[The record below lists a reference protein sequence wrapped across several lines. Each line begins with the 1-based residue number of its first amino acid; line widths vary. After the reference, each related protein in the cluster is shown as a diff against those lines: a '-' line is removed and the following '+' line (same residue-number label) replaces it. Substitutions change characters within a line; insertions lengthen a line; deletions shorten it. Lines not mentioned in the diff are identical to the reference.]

1 MPKFSVLRLARMQNQ
16 PFRPVE
22 VTDIDAKYHV
32 FIVRYSGDYI
42 PHAHAADEFVYI
54 IEGAIIMEIEKQKL
68 EVRQGEAVMIP
79 AGTQHRP
86 RCKNSALALIMEKKG
101 LQRQM
106 DNDADKKDLAKKS
119 ADKKSAEKPAADK
132 KSTDKKG

>member
-54 IEGAIIMEIEKQKL
+54 IEGAITMEIEKQKF

-106 DNDADKKDLAKKS
+106 DNDADKQDLAKQS
-119 ADKKSAEKPAADK
+119 ADKKSGGKSAAAK
-132 KSTDKKG
+132 KSTGRKG

>member
-1 MPKFSVLRLARMQNQ
+1 VPKFSVLRLARMQNQ

-42 PHAHAADEFVYI
+42 PNAHAADEFVYI
-54 IEGAIIMEIEKQKL
+54 IEGAITMEIEKQKL

-119 ADKKSAEKPAADK
+119 ADKKSAEKSAVEK
-132 KSTDKKG
+132 KNSDKKG

>member
-1 MPKFSVLRLARMQNQ
+1 MQNQ

-54 IEGAIIMEIEKQKL
+54 IEGAITMEVEKQKF

-106 DNDADKKDLAKKS
+106 DDDADKQDLAKQS
-119 ADKKSAEKPAADK
+119 ADKKSGGKSAAAK
-132 KSTDKKG
+132 KSTGRKG

>member
-1 MPKFSVLRLARMQNQ
+1 VPKFSVLRLARMQNQ

>member
-1 MPKFSVLRLARMQNQ
+1 MLEQ
-16 PFRPVE
+16 PFRPLE
-22 VTDIDAKYHV
+22 VTDVDSDYHA

-54 IEGAIIMEIEKQKL
+54 IEGAITMEVEKQKF

-106 DNDADKKDLAKKS
+106 DDDADKQDLAKQS
-119 ADKKSAEKPAADK
+119 ADKKSGGKSAAAK
-132 KSTDKKG
+132 KSTGRKG